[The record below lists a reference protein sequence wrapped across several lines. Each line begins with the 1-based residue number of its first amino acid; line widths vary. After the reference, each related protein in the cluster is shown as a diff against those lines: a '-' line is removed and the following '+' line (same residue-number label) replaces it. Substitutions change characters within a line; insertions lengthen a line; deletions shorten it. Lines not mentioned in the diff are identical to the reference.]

1 MNTNTNNLLK
11 DILDSCHIN
20 FLIGSGCSSPYL
32 STLGNIESLLEE
44 ISIDGELQSNTKL
57 KNIIEAS
64 VKKYYFEQSIYKN
77 VAILQNSAAAATER
91 ASYKIFVDTINNL
104 IKFRKESII
113 GRQVN
118 LFTTNMD
125 IFLELAIEDS
135 KIDYNDGFKGRIH
148 PVFGTEN
155 FGTNI
160 SRRSPHFGYKS
171 DVPIFNLY
179 KLHGSVNWRIEPTER
194 TERYVYD
201 TNLSTLEQI
210 KGELGDTSHFID
222 VTKLDTSSKDNK
234 LVLCT
239 LKELKERAHKMDS
252 QIQTEPVS
260 KFLDSYKLLPI
271 INPTK
276 GKFETTTRN
285 FTFYEL
291 LRVYSN
297 ILEKANSV
305 LFVMGFSF
313 ADEHI
318 REITKRVL
326 VTNPTLQLIIFSYT
340 SIEKKNFEEYF
351 NDYHNVHIITPKQA
365 EDGNDMYKN
374 SLSNIITQY
383 FEPIIREIMIDN
395 KE

>member
-1 MNTNTNNLLK
+1 MDANENVLLK
-11 DILDSCHIN
+11 KILDSCHIN

-44 ISIDGELQSNTKL
+44 ISIDGELQCNTTL

-210 KGELGDTSHFID
+210 KGELGDTRHFID
-222 VTKLDTSSKDNK
+222 VTKLDTRSEENTII
-234 LVLCT
+234 LCS
-239 LKELKERAHKMDS
+239 LMELKERAHKMDS

-383 FEPIIREIMIDN
+383 FEPIIREIVIDN

>member
-1 MNTNTNNLLK
+1 MDANENVLLK
-11 DILDSCHIN
+11 KILDSCHIN

-44 ISIDGELQSNTKL
+44 ISIDGELQCNTTL

-222 VTKLDTSSKDNK
+222 VTKLDTRSEENTII
-234 LVLCT
+234 LCS
-239 LKELKERAHKMDS
+239 LMELKERAHKMDS

-383 FEPIIREIMIDN
+383 FEPIIREIVIDN

>member
-1 MNTNTNNLLK
+1 MDANENVLLK
-11 DILDSCHIN
+11 KILDSCHIN

-44 ISIDGELQSNTKL
+44 ISIDGELQCNTKL

-179 KLHGSVNWRIEPTER
+179 KLHGSVNWRIELTER

-222 VTKLDTSSKDNK
+222 VTKLDTRSEENTII
-234 LVLCT
+234 LCS
-239 LKELKERAHKMDS
+239 LMELKERAHKMDS

-351 NDYHNVHIITPKQA
+351 NDYHNVHIITPKQD
-365 EDGNDMYKN
+365 EEGNDMYKN

-383 FEPIIREIMIDN
+383 FEPIIREIVIDN

>member
-1 MNTNTNNLLK
+1 MSTNTSNLLK

-44 ISIDGELQSNTKL
+44 ISIDLELQSNTKL

-77 VAILQNSAAAATER
+77 VEILQNYAAASTER

-104 IKFRKESII
+104 IKYRKESII

-179 KLHGSVNWRIEPTER
+179 KLHGSVNWRIKPTER

-210 KGELGDTSHFID
+210 KSVLDDTSHFID
-222 VTKLDTSSKDNK
+222 VTKLDTSSEDNK

-239 LKELKERAHKMDS
+239 LKELKDRGNK
-252 QIQTEPVS
+252 IITEIHDETLTT
-260 KFLDSYKLLPI
+260 FLANYKLLPI

-276 GKFETTTRN
+276 GKFETTTKN

-305 LFVMGFSF
+305 LFVIGFSF

-326 VTNPTLQLIIFSYT
+326 VTNPTLQLIIFSYEST
-340 SIEKKNFEEYF
+340 DKEKFEAYF
-351 NDYHNVHIITPKQA
+351 KDYSNVYIVTPEQNERC
-365 EDGNDMYKN
+365 EDIYQN
-374 SLSNIITQY
+374 SLDNIMAKY
-383 FEPIIREIMIDN
+383 FEPIIREIVIDN

>member
-1 MNTNTNNLLK
+1 MDANENVLLK
-11 DILDSCHIN
+11 KILDSCHIN

-44 ISIDGELQSNTKL
+44 ISIDGELQCNTKL
-57 KNIIEAS
+57 MNIIEAS

-104 IKFRKESII
+104 IKFRQESII

-160 SRRSPHFGYKS
+160 SRCSPHFGYKS
-171 DVPIFNLY
+171 DVPFFNLY

-210 KGELGDTSHFID
+210 KGELGNTSHFID
-222 VTKLDTSSKDNK
+222 VTKLDTRSEKNTFI
-234 LVLCT
+234 LCS
-239 LKELKERAHKMDS
+239 LMELKERAHKMDS

-260 KFLDSYKLLPI
+260 KFLDCYKLLPI

-326 VTNPTLQLIIFSYT
+326 VTNPTLQLIIFS
-340 SIEKKNFEEYF
+340 
-351 NDYHNVHIITPKQA
+351 
-365 EDGNDMYKN
+365 
-374 SLSNIITQY
+374 
-383 FEPIIREIMIDN
+383 
-395 KE
+395 

>member
-1 MNTNTNNLLK
+1 MDANENVLLK
-11 DILDSCHIN
+11 KILDSCHIN

-44 ISIDGELQSNTKL
+44 ISIDGELQCNTTL

-222 VTKLDTSSKDNK
+222 VTKLDTRSEENTII
-234 LVLCT
+234 LCS
-239 LKELKERAHKMDS
+239 LMELKERAYKMDS

-383 FEPIIREIMIDN
+383 FEPIIREIVIDN